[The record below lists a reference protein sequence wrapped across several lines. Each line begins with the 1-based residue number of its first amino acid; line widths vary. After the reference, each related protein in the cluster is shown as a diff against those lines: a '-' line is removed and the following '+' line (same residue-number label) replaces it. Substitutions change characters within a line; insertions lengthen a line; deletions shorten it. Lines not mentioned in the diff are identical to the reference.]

1 MEKDKKKRP
10 WVTYLALAQLAIAVA
25 IMTYGTFSKKLTGR
39 QSDILI
45 TASLLI
51 FWILTDIVEPVVMK
65 RFAGITQEQKTAYM
79 KFIALDFAGLA
90 GIAYFLY
97 SMGLSLI
104 HISEPTRP

>member
-51 FWILTDIVEPVVMK
+51 FCRASRDEAV
-65 RFAGITQEQKTAYM
+65 RRDHAGAEN
-79 KFIALDFAGLA
+79 GLYEVYCA
-90 GIAYFLY
+90 
-97 SMGLSLI
+97 
-104 HISEPTRP
+104 